1 MMRSSRAA
9 IAAVF
14 LLLAA
19 MAVAACGGS
28 AATTN
33 PDGSTPTP
41 AGATATAGAPTA
53 TPAEGETPAAS
64 IGVLPSFDL
73 SALSGALP
81 VDSYVATL
89 SVDGKEQY
97 HTVVVT
103 KPELAKDI
111 VTSEDGTQKTRF
123 IVIGKEA
130 WTQSGP
136 NEKWVQ
142 VPEQLASSM
151 LVAFDPSTLLAA
163 YSGVDWSQSSTDQ
176 GSEQKNG
183 VQARH
188 LHIDASTFAGG
199 AIAIPAGAS
208 IDAWIAD
215 AGYIV
220 AWEMTGFGAGQS
232 IAIEITNIDD
242 PANKVEKP
250 S

>member
-1 MMRSSRAA
+1 MIRSSNAA
-9 IAAVF
+9 IAAAF

-19 MAVAACGGS
+19 LAVAACGGA

-33 PDGSTPTP
+33 PDGVTPTPTPVAGAATPTP
-41 AGATATAGAPTA
+41 AD
-53 TPAEGETPAAS
+53 GETPPAGA
-64 IGVLPSFDL
+64 IPSFDL
-73 SALSGALP
+73 SGLTAALP
-81 VDSYVATL
+81 VDSYVATF
-89 SVDGKEQY
+89 SVDGTEQY

-103 KPELAKDI
+103 KPELSKDI
-111 VTSEDGTQKTRF
+111 TTVKDGVASTRF

-130 WTQSGP
+130 WTQNGP
-136 NEKWVQ
+136 DGKFTE
-142 VPEQLASSM
+142 VPEQLASTM
-151 LVAFDPSTLLAA
+151 LLAYDPSTLLAA
-163 YSGVDWSQSSTDQ
+163 YSGVDWTHSSTDQ

-199 AIAIPAGAS
+199 AIAFPAGAS
-208 IDAWIAD
+208 IDAWVAD

-242 PANKVEKP
+242 PSNKVERP